1 MGEQCRWNLVNED
14 IPMISYVTALEYI
27 LQACQPLP
35 PEKVPLALAPG
46 RVLAQD
52 VQADEDLPPFDNS
65 AMDGFALAGGGVL
78 LAPLREFAVAGSH
91 AAGDGLAVY
100 ARDACEIMTGAS
112 LPQGLDSVV
121 PVEQVSVLERD
132 SEGRPL
138 RIRLEDAV
146 PPGAHVRR
154 RGEDVALGDRVAFA
168 GTHVTPASHM
178 LLAALGVAT
187 LAVRPQVAAALF
199 STGRELIDDPA
210 QRLLPGQIRNS
221 NGPYLADRLDEA
233 GARVVHRE
241 TVGDDVQAFI
251 AALERGLAAGAQ
263 VVMSTGAV
271 SMGRHDFVPDAL
283 RALGAEIVFH
293 KVAIRPGKP
302 LLFARLPGGQLYF
315 GLPGN
320 PVSSAVGMRFF
331 VEPAL
336 RAMLGLRQEPPL
348 LLPLVAEAR
357 KKPGLR
363 YFLKARV
370 ALDDCAGLQVEVMA
384 GQESFRIK
392 PLLAANAWAVLD
404 SDADTLRAGTLVP
417 VFGLNGRGIVLT
429 SGVDAIGH

>member
-1 MGEQCRWNLVNED
+1 
-14 IPMISYVTALEYI
+14 MISYATALQHI

-35 PEKVPLALAPG
+35 PEQVSLPQALA

-52 VQADEDLPPFDNS
+52 VQAGEDLPPFDNS
-65 AMDGFALAGGGVL
+65 AMDGFALAGGGTVL
-78 LAPLREFAVAGSH
+78 AAGQEFLVAGSH
-91 AAGDGLAVY
+91 AAGDGLAAYVD
-100 ARDACEIMTGAS
+100 AACEIMTGAS
-112 LPQGLDSVV
+112 LPDGLDSVV
-121 PVEQVSVLERD
+121 PVEQVSVLECD

-138 RIRLEDAV
+138 RIRLEVAV
-146 PPGAHVRR
+146 QPGANVRC
-154 RGEDVALGDRVAFA
+154 RGQDVAVGDCIAFA
-168 GTHVTPASHM
+168 GTHVTSASHM
-178 LLAALGVAT
+178 LLAALGIAT
-187 LAVRPQVAAALF
+187 LAVQPQVPAALF
-199 STGRELIDDPA
+199 TTGRELIDDPA
-210 QRLLPGQIRNS
+210 QPLLSGQIRNS

-241 TVGDDVQAFI
+241 TVGDDAAAFT
-251 AALERGLAAGAQ
+251 AALECGLAAGAK
-263 VVMSTGAV
+263 VVLSTGAV

-320 PVSSAVGMRFF
+320 PVSTAVGMRFF

-336 RAMLGLRQEPPL
+336 RAMLGLPQEQPL

-357 KKPGLR
+357 KKTGLQ
-363 YFLKARV
+363 YLMKARV
-370 ALDDCAGLQVEVMA
+370 ALDDGARLNVEVMS

-404 SDADTLRAGTLVP
+404 TEADTLPVGTLIP
-417 VFGLNGRGIVLT
+417 VFGLDGRGVVLT
-429 SGVDAIGH
+429 SGVNAVGY

>member
-1 MGEQCRWNLVNED
+1 
-14 IPMISYVTALEYI
+14 MISYATALEHI

-35 PEKVPLALAPG
+35 PEQVPLAQAVG
-46 RVLAQD
+46 RVLALD
-52 VQADEDLPPFDNS
+52 VQAGEDLPPFDNS
-65 AMDGFALAGGGVL
+65 AMDGFALAGGGDVL
-78 LAPLREFAVAGSH
+78 ASGREFAVAGSH
-91 AAGDGLAVY
+91 AAGDGLAAF

-121 PVEQVSVLERD
+121 PIEQVSVLQRD
-132 SEGRPL
+132 EDGRPL
-138 RIRLEDAV
+138 QIRLGAAV
-146 PPGAHVRR
+146 IPGANVRR
-154 RGEDVALGDRVAFA
+154 RGQDVAVGDCIAIA
-168 GTHVTPASHM
+168 GTRVTPASHM

-187 LAVRPQVAAALF
+187 LALHPQVPAALF
-199 STGRELIDDPA
+199 TTGRELIDDPA
-210 QRLLPGQIRNS
+210 QPLLPGQIRNS

-251 AALERGLAAGAQ
+251 AALGRGLVAGAQ
-263 VVMSTGAV
+263 VVLSTGAV

-336 RAMLGLRQEPPL
+336 RALLGLPQEQPL
-348 LLPLVAEAR
+348 MLPLVADAN

-363 YFLKARV
+363 FFLKARV
-370 ALDDCAGLQVEVMA
+370 ALDARAGLQVEVMS

-392 PLLAANAWAVLD
+392 PLLVANAWAVLD
-404 SDADTLRAGTLVP
+404 AEPDALLAGTPVP
-417 VFGLNGRGIVLT
+417 VFGLDGRGILLT
-429 SGVDAIGH
+429 NGEATVGY

>member
-1 MGEQCRWNLVNED
+1 
-14 IPMISYVTALEYI
+14 MISYANAFEHI

-35 PEKVPLALAPG
+35 SECVPLARAVG

-52 VQADEDLPPFDNS
+52 VHSDADLPPFDNS
-65 AMDGFALAGGGVL
+65 AMDGFALAGGRIA
-78 LAPLREFAVAGSH
+78 LAAGDEFTVAGSH
-91 AAGDGLAVY
+91 AAGDGLATY
-100 ARDACEIMTGAS
+100 PEDACEIMTGAS
-112 LPQGLDSVV
+112 LPEGLDSVV
-121 PVEQVSVLERD
+121 PVEQVRVLQRD
-132 SEGRPL
+132 GDGRPL
-138 RIRLEDAV
+138 RIRLEADV
-146 PPGAHVRR
+146 SPGAHVRR
-154 RGEDVALGDRVAFA
+154 RGQDVAVGDHIAFA
-168 GTHVTPASHM
+168 GTRLTPAGHM

-187 LAVRPQVAAALF
+187 LAVRPQVPAALF
-199 STGRELIDDPA
+199 TTGRELVDDPS
-210 QRLLPGQIRNS
+210 QPLSPGQIRNS

-233 GARVVHRE
+233 GACVVHRE
-241 TVGDDVQAFI
+241 TVGDDAGAFT

-263 VVMSTGAV
+263 IVLSTGAV

-283 RALGAEIVFH
+283 RALGATIVFH

-336 RAMLGLRQEPPL
+336 RALLGEPTERPL
-348 LLPLVAEAR
+348 LLPLAADVR

-363 YFLKARV
+363 FLLKARV
-370 ALDDCAGLQVEVMA
+370 AVDEGGRLHVQVMP

-392 PLLAANAWAVLD
+392 PLLTSNAWAALD
-404 SDADTLRAGTLVP
+404 AEADTLPAGTLVQ
-417 VFGLNGRGIVLT
+417 VFGLDGRGIVLT
-429 SGVDAIGH
+429 TGEDAVGH